1 MTDKEVMQMALDA
14 LESSRVFVT
23 SREKIKHPE
32 GTEWYDKR
40 IEALRTALAQLEP
53 EPVAWMYDWT
63 TSDGEFIQDWTTS
76 EAETLRDTKPNI
88 ISNIRPLYTAQREWV
103 GLTHK
108 EHMEIMTGTMTTS
121 SRMAAVEAKLKEKNT

>member
-14 LESSRVFVT
+14 L
-23 SREKIKHPE
+23 
-32 GTEWYDKR
+32 TEAELDGNCEYGAKD
-40 IEALRTALAQLEP
+40 ALRTALAQPDVP
-53 EPVAWMYDWT
+53 ETAFGEIKPVAWMYDWT

-76 EAETLRDTKPNI
+76 ESETLRDTEPNI
-88 ISNIRPLYTAQREWV
+88 ISNIRPLYTTPHRKEWV

>member
-40 IEALRTALAQLEP
+40 IEALRTALAQP
-53 EPVAWMYDWT
+53 E
-63 TSDGEFIQDWTTS
+63 
-76 EAETLRDTKPNI
+76 K
-88 ISNIRPLYTAQREWV
+88 EWV
-103 GLTHK
+103 GLTDA
-108 EHMEIMTGTMTTS
+108 EYEA
-121 SRMAAVEAKLKEKNT
+121 MAEKYVTNCYFDTLKYAQAVEAKLKEKNT